1 MFTVVLELLKV
12 MTSAPRRM
20 LSVKRMRRVGLMVA
34 PPAGL
39 RRRRVVRALA
49 NLDLQLKLASAFR
62 LLAAKQTVQ
71 AMPRRRPLA
80 QQTIPAP
87 RSRMPT
93 RVSCLPD
100 RQRLIPSRDRL
111 AIAPCLCFY
120 RPRRNWSALW
130 HLHRA
135 RPLVF
140 SRAPQ
145 PGFVRKYRRVVPGRS
160 RPRPLRRK
168 AQTRGQRRPRSKTA
182 RAIEIVRYWPFQFTN
197 FKDSTR
203 RGSRTGKSEV
213 FPTMRK

>member
-12 MTSAPRRM
+12 MTPAPRRM
-20 LSVKRMRRVGLMVA
+20 LSAKRTRRVGLMVA

-39 RRRRVVRALA
+39 RRRRVVRAPA
-49 NLDLQLKLASAFR
+49 NLDLQLKLASALR
-62 LLAAKQTVQ
+62 LPAANRMAQEV
-71 AMPRRRPLA
+71 PRLHPLA
-80 QQTIPAP
+80 QQMIPAP
-87 RSRMPT
+87 RSRMPA
-93 RVSCLPD
+93 RVSCSQD
-100 RQRLIPSRDRL
+100 RQPLILSRDRL

-140 SRAPQ
+140 SRGPRPAC
-145 PGFVRKYRRVVPGRS
+145 VRKYRRVAPGRS
-160 RPRPLRRK
+160 RPRQLRRK
-168 AQTRGQRRPRSKTA
+168 AQTKGQRRPRSKTA